1 MQQVAK
7 KIGENKETTNN
18 IENLNAKFKQTGDP
32 YDYVFVNPQ
41 WELIDENYKDEDG
54 NIGKYYVNANNS
66 KEHKF
71 DVEMFSKA
79 CGDGGSTSYEGHLV
93 PESYKD
99 NRTGVIMTREHCKRN
114 ETPKNCRVTV
124 YFDEKNNV
132 CATELEHLSRIN

>member
-93 PESYKD
+93 PSDTIIFGKPIIKQ
-99 NRTGVIMTREHCKRN
+99 RCIRN